1 MSDAPEERRRL
12 ARERPGSQGWPTPP
26 RMYETDGRLNR
37 SRIQGPPARSL
48 TRSSP
53 GRMMTLSTDDVRAL
67 LHVAT
72 ELQQASSHS
81 FVHRPDLVGAL
92 GSLLHVDVV
101 GHLVWREGGRVLEEP
116 GGWGRDDS
124 MHAEYRRHF
133 QTVDPISPL
142 LRGCPGPLIVES
154 LMDYRALKRTE
165 YFADFLTRHR
175 TYPGISMSVEDGTGM
190 LLDYRFGTSDAK
202 KRFGVREQTLLQ
214 LLQPY
219 LLNAHRLRQAS
230 RPQSNAVS
238 AGNLRFVLKPGQP
251 PQPNRRA
258 RTLLASLGRERRDAL
273 CGLLCRIGEGLPA
286 DMTWSGFVLC
296 VERWKDGAGPIHGC
310 TTVHL
315 LADTVGS
322 AAWFV
327 QYFDMTW
334 REAEVSHLILQGM
347 SDKQIAMTLKISY
360 WTVRIYV
367 ARIFDKLGIE
377 SRSAIGQLV
386 VRIQSTDPEP
396 ERGDASDCR
405 LGGAD
410 V

>member
-1 MSDAPEERRRL
+1 M
-12 ARERPGSQGWPTPP
+12 
-26 RMYETDGRLNR
+26 
-37 SRIQGPPARSL
+37 PARSL
-48 TRSSP
+48 P
-53 GRMMTLSTDDVRAL
+53 GSMTTLCTDDVRAL

-72 ELQQASSHS
+72 ELQQASAHS
-81 FVHRPDLVGAL
+81 FVHRPELVAAL
-92 GSLLHVDVV
+92 GALLHVDVV
-101 GHLVWREGGRVLEEP
+101 GHLVWRDEGRVLVEP
-116 GGWGRDDS
+116 GGWGRDAS
-124 MHAEYRRHF
+124 MHAEYRNHF
-133 QTVDPISPL
+133 QAVDPISPL

-154 LMDYRALKRTE
+154 LVDARALGRTE

-190 LLDYRFGTSDAK
+190 LLDYRFGTSDPK

-230 RPQSNAVS
+230 RPQGNAASESNP
-238 AGNLRFVLKPGQP
+238 RFVLKPARP
-251 PQPNRRA
+251 PEPNRRA
-258 RTLLASLGRERRDAL
+258 RALLASLGRERRDAL
-273 CGLLCRIGEGLPA
+273 CGLLSLIGAGVSTH
-286 DMTWSGFVLC
+286 MTWSGFVLC
-296 VERWKDGAGPIHGC
+296 VERWTDGASLIPGC

-347 SDKQIAMTLKISY
+347 SDKQIAMALKISY

-367 ARIFDKLGIE
+367 AKIFDKLGIE
-377 SRSAIGQLV
+377 SRSAIGQVV
-386 VRIQSTDPEP
+386 VRIQSTDPVP
-396 ERGDASDCR
+396 ERRNAPDCG